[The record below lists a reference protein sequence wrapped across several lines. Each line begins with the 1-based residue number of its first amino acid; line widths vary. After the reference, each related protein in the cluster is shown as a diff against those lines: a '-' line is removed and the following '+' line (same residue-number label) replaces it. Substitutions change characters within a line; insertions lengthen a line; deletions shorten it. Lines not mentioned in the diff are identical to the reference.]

1 MKIFLNSSV
10 FFFTPLSSLFIKQ
23 IMSET
28 SDDLS
33 DKSILA
39 EPLGRA
45 IGERYLTYAL
55 STIMNRA
62 LPDARDGLKPV
73 HRRIL
78 YAMRE
83 LKLNATGGFRK
94 SAKISGDVMGNYHP
108 HGDAAI
114 YDAMAR
120 LAQEFNVRYPL
131 VDGQG
136 NFGNID
142 GDNPAASRYTE
153 ARMTTVAEAL
163 LEGLNEDA
171 VDFRENY
178 DGTLSEPIVLP
189 ASFPNLLA
197 NGSSGIAVGMAT
209 NVPPHNISELC
220 DACLHMIKNP
230 NARIETLIE
239 KIRGPD
245 FPTGGTIV
253 EPPENILNAYKT
265 GRGSFRLRAR
275 FSIEDLGRG
284 QWQIVISE
292 IPFQVQ
298 KSKLIEK
305 IAELIQTKKIPI
317 LEDVRDESAEDV
329 RIVLEPKSKNV
340 EPNVL
345 METLFKIS
353 DLEVRFSLNMNVLI
367 DGLVPKVCS
376 LREVLQAFLD
386 HRRDILKRRSK
397 FRLNKIDNR
406 LEILEG
412 LIVAFLNL
420 DRVIDIIRYD
430 ENPKLAL
437 MSEDWGKQ
445 HERAK
450 DELDYKRPDI
460 SFDGELNEIQTEA
473 ILNMRLR
480 SLRRL
485 EEVELVKEKDTLMEE
500 RANLEDLLDDTVQ
513 QWNKIAEEIRLTKK
527 QFGKDHSGGER
538 RTDFAEAQDFDE
550 VPIEAMIE
558 KEPIT
563 VVCSVMGWIRAMNG
577 HIDLDREL
585 KFKDGDGPAIIFHA
599 QTTDKLL
606 ALGSNGRFYTLLA
619 SNLPGGRGMGEPIRL
634 MVDIPD
640 EAKIVNIMPYIPD
653 QRLLLA
659 SSAGDGFIVRHDDVI
674 AQTKNGKQILNVKG
688 NSVAKVCRNVNGD
701 HIAVVGENRKVLIFS
716 ITELPEMVRGKGVR
730 LQKYKEG
737 GLSDITTFD
746 ISNGLSWLD
755 PAGRTRTETNLE
767 EWTGKRATAGRMA
780 PRGFPRNKRF

>member
-1 MKIFLNSSV
+1 MKIFVNSSV

-39 EPLGRA
+39 EPLSRA

-153 ARMTTVAEAL
+153 ARMTIVAEAL

-230 NARIETLIE
+230 NARIETLVE

-275 FSIEDLGRG
+275 FSIEDIGRG

-367 DGLVPKVCS
+367 DGLVPKVCNLS
-376 LREVLQAFLD
+376 EVLRAFLD
-386 HRRDILKRRSK
+386 HRRNILKRRSK

-412 LIVAFLNL
+412 LTVAFLNL

-437 MSEDWGKQ
+437 MSEDWGQQ

-460 SFDGELNEIQTEA
+460 SVDGELNEVQTEA

-485 EEVELVKEKDTLMEE
+485 EEVELVKERDTLMEE
-500 RANLEDLLDDTVQ
+500 RANLEDLLADTVQ

-538 RTDFAEAQDFDE
+538 RTDFAEAQDFEE

-558 KEPIT
+558 REPIT

-619 SNLPGGRGMGEPIRL
+619 SNLPGGRGMGEPLRL

-640 EAKIVNIMPYIPD
+640 ESKIVNIMPYIPD

-688 NSVAKVCRNVNGD
+688 DSVAKVCRNINGD

-746 ISNGLSWLD
+746 LLNGLSWLD

-780 PRGFPRNKRF
+780 PRGFPRNKKF

>member
-39 EPLGRA
+39 EPLSRA

-153 ARMTTVAEAL
+153 ARMTIVAEAL

-230 NARIETLIE
+230 NARIETLVE

-275 FSIEDLGRG
+275 FSIEDIGRG

-305 IAELIQTKKIPI
+305 IAELIQTKNIPI

-367 DGLVPKVCS
+367 DGLVPKVCNLS
-376 LREVLQAFLD
+376 EVLRAFLD
-386 HRRDILKRRSK
+386 HRRNILKRRSK

-437 MSEDWGKQ
+437 MSEDWGQQ

-460 SFDGELNEIQTEA
+460 SVDGELNEVQTEA

-485 EEVELVKEKDTLMEE
+485 EEVELVKERDTLMEE
-500 RANLEDLLDDTVQ
+500 RANLEDLLADTVQ

-538 RTDFAEAQDFDE
+538 RTDFAEAQDFEE

-558 KEPIT
+558 REPIT

-688 NSVAKVCRNVNGD
+688 DSVAKVCRNINGD
-701 HIAVVGENRKVLIFS
+701 HIAVVGENRKVLIFP

-746 ISNGLSWLD
+746 LLNGLSWLD

-780 PRGFPRNKRF
+780 PRGFPRNKKF